1 MVCAGAGVSFYCKH
15 VRDVF
20 GFTLCQSFINPHG
33 PLTAFPSRDQ
43 NSNMHSALKH
53 IITPSLISMQST
65 WNACLQIVCTT
76 NCFFDFSVDGVHCF
90 KLTNFGRSAVGILT
104 LCKLV
109 FFVVVSGRFPGEHGV
124 VAPGLS
130 CQYPVKF
137 APDSLADYDDVIK
150 VIVHVN

>member
-109 FFVVVSGRFPGEHGV
+109 FLLSSQGGSLESMVWLHLVLVVNIPSNLLLILLQTMMMSSR
-124 VAPGLS
+124 
-130 CQYPVKF
+130 
-137 APDSLADYDDVIK
+137 
-150 VIVHVN
+150 